1 MHFNDRVRFQYV
13 YMRTIISSL
22 YCRAVNITDNFYTK
36 QEKSS
41 IFGNNIGGLPWG
53 MYCSGP
59 WTTRALTIHGFRLKQ
74 NFDNFIVQFLPGP
87 KIQVKTDCFQLSF
100 PKISSLQAV
109 CPCCIMDPLRV
120 DFHFLGY
127 VCTWGHWKTTML
139 TSLWESR
146 LHLIPQ

>member
-1 MHFNDRVRFQYV
+1 M
-13 YMRTIISSL
+13 
-22 YCRAVNITDNFYTK
+22 
-36 QEKSS
+36 
-41 IFGNNIGGLPWG
+41 
-53 MYCSGP
+53 
-59 WTTRALTIHGFRLKQ
+59 ALTWNKILTILLHSFWAKLDSKFQ
-74 NFDNFIVQFLPGP
+74 VQ
-87 KIQVKTDCFQLSF
+87 TDCFQLSF

-146 LHLIPQ
+146 LHLIPQQFHYITVDHIRIKHKEVCNGGVACSLLKLGSLEKTVIPSLFHSDLHSGTIFCWKNDVICYFG